1 MAPRNRVNGQ
11 IKALSVRLI
20 GDDGNQLGVMSL
32 REARQMADEAELD
45 LVEISP
51 NVDPPVVRVM
61 DYGKFLFQESKQ
73 RTVQKKKQKQV
84 KVKEVKF
91 RPGTDVGDYEVK
103 LRNLRGFLEEGCK
116 VKVTVFFRGR
126 EMAHQELGRVLL
138 ERIKEDLTELS
149 KVEFFPKLEGKQL
162 IMILAPKKK

>member
-1 MAPRNRVNGQ
+1 VAPRNRVNGQ